1 MNSRPLIILLYLV
14 LFAGFGAVA
23 GAMFLEARA
32 EYRQHKQNET
42 ANLKLLA
49 EAQAQ
54 LEKQKK
60 ILERL
65 RSDPAYVEKKLRERT
80 YARPGDMIFRFEN

>member
-23 GAMFLEARA
+23 GVMFFEARE
-32 EYRQHKQNET
+32 EYLQRKHTEAK
-42 ANLKLLA
+42 NLRLLA

-54 LEKQKK
+54 FDRQRR

-65 RSDPAYVEKKLRERT
+65 RNDPAYVEKKLRERT